1 MLVVLSDTHLS
12 DGTTGRMAP
21 LGTRGFF
28 GKASCRTL
36 PARVEIMFKDG
47 SIRTMPATL
56 EPDEHNFWIYR
67 KA

>member
-1 MLVVLSDTHLS
+1 LDREPWLEKGLRSAVREAKEPAMLEL
-12 DGTTGRMAP
+12 
-21 LGTRGFF
+21 
-28 GKASCRTL
+28 
-36 PARVEIMFKDG
+36 EIMFKDG